1 MSSRDDYE
9 SKVFSFDSS
18 FDDDDV
24 VYLRVVPNGEGLA
37 PKWYWHDGKDFIY
50 VEDSVIHDVMY
61 KQKLYED
68 SHEN

>member
-1 MSSRDDYE
+1 MSSSNDYE

-18 FDDDDV
+18 FDDDV